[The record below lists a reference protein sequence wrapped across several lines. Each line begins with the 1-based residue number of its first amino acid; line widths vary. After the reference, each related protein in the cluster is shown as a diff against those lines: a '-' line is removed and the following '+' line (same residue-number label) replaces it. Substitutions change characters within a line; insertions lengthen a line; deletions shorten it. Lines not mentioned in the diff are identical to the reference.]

1 MLVISRE
8 VNESLILND
17 NIIIT
22 ILGVEGDKVKIG
34 INAPRE
40 VVVLRQELW
49 QAIHEQEQLAAQLAS
64 QEAPAQFEDL
74 RKLLI
79 DETQEDDEPPAPG
92 EPQKPS

>member
-8 VNESLILND
+8 VNESLVLND

-22 ILGVEGDKVKIG
+22 ILGVEGGKVKIG

-40 VVVLRQELW
+40 VVVLREELW
-49 QAIHEQEQLAAQLAS
+49 QAIHEQEQIAAQLAS
-64 QEAPAQFEDL
+64 KEIPTQFESL

-79 DETQEDDEPPAPG
+79 DESQEADEPPTPE
-92 EPQKPS
+92 EPSE